1 MKLRILHI
9 ILPPLLLL
17 CMLSSCFMLAPI
29 GELEPSALR
38 ANLPVDYDLDGWRGV
53 KQQESQAERS
63 LLADDTIFSKAVYS
77 RFDWESSLLG
87 LPSPWIHVS
96 IVYSGQDMGESIHR
110 PEWCLPSQGYL
121 DLTSSK
127 DSIPLDNGMEL
138 KVTRLDSRFVS
149 NVDKNS
155 VPCRAIHYY
164 VFVGHETIQDAHEKR
179 NYRDMYDRVVN
190 GYVQRWAYFQ
200 VGGHY
205 DGATGVTR
213 EQLDKDLRDL
223 IGALFT
229 RQVDWS
235 MID

>member
-1 MKLRILHI
+1 M
-9 ILPPLLLL
+9 LLGML
-17 CMLSSCFMLAPI
+17 CSCFFLAPI

-38 ANLPVDYDLDGWRGV
+38 GNLPIDYELDGWRGV

-63 LLADDTIFSKAVYS
+63 ALAADTIFSKASYS
-77 RFDWESSLLG
+77 RFDWESYVG
-87 LPSPWIHVS
+87 DYPSQWLHVS

-121 DLTSSK
+121 DLVGSK
-127 DSIPLDNGMEL
+127 DSIPLDNGMQL
-138 KVTRLDSRFVS
+138 NVTRLDSRFVS
-149 NVDKNS
+149 NVDKDS

-164 VFVGHETIQDAHEKR
+164 VFVGHETIQDTHEKR
-179 NYRDMYDRVVN
+179 NYRDIYDRVVN

-205 DGATGVTR
+205 DGDTGVTR